1 VRRVSALCTYCQTDL
16 IDSSDGSILISTT
29 ENSSSDSPAVL
40 PGDCEQLQTRHM
52 TLECTLQSLTVG
64 STDGT
69 LQQQPAAAATAES
82 TASTNN
88 SSSSSSNNY
97 SSRASVLQQP
107 LPLHMAVVKPNGSE
121 EHAAAIEQV
130 CALVLES
137 ALLLPLRFA
146 CDAQAAHAPHCLHV
160 KLPCCYFS
168 RCVAVHQLFLDE
180 QHSNGTAVLTA
191 LCARAVMHLR
201 SLQALELSAGQ
212 LNSTAITLTL
222 DSTTTSTTPWRVTPE
237 FIAVL
242 RAVLR
247 DNLAVAGAHGP
258 LPTSAARTLPAT
270 SSCSTTSNT
279 AGSVSNADSVGTSD
293 SPHSA
298 SSRRCHVCAAALRG
312 ASHPPHTS
320 ADHVNADNSSEAV
333 SSSSSSS
340 SSSRGFRCAA
350 CACVVCHSCLSAAAQ
365 VQSSVVALLCKD
377 CADAA
382 FPELAVRYRA
392 AVRYAYGGDGPCMP
406 LLLNLQVTCC
416 TDCSI
421 CYRSTLYTTIEA
433 YTLPASCSKHCCV

>member
-1 VRRVSALCTYCQTDL
+1 MCKQCTQQTACMSLLLICITLAIALLCNCFNCDELCSNISA
-16 IDSSDGSILISTT
+16 I
-29 ENSSSDSPAVL
+29 
-40 PGDCEQLQTRHM
+40 
-52 TLECTLQSLTVG
+52 LTVW
-64 STDGT
+64 SDC
-69 LQQQPAAAATAES
+69 
-82 TASTNN
+82 ASTH
-88 SSSSSSNNY
+88 
-97 SSRASVLQQP
+97 
-107 LPLHMAVVKPNGSE
+107 LH
-121 EHAAAIEQV
+121 
-130 CALVLES
+130 
-137 ALLLPLRFA
+137 
-146 CDAQAAHAPHCLHV
+146 
-160 KLPCCYFS
+160 
-168 RCVAVHQLFLDE
+168 
-180 QHSNGTAVLTA
+180 
-191 LCARAVMHLR
+191 
-201 SLQALELSAGQ
+201 SLQAFELSAGQ
-212 LNSTAITLTL
+212 LNSTAIILTL
-222 DSTTTSTTPWRVTPE
+222 GSTITRTTTSSPWRVTPE

-270 SSCSTTSNT
+270 SSYSTTSNT
-279 AGSVSNADSVGTSD
+279 AGTGSTAAVSSGTSD
-293 SPHSA
+293 SPHSV

-312 ASHPPHTS
+312 TSHPPQTT

-406 LLLNLQVTCC
+406 LSLNLQVSSC
-416 TDCSI
+416 TNDNI
-421 CYRSTLYTTIEA
+421 L
-433 YTLPASCSKHCCV
+433 H